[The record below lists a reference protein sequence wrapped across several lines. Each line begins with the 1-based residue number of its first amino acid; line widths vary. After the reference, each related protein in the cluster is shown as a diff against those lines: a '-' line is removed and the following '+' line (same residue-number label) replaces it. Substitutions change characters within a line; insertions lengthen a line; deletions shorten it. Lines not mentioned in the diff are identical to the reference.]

1 MNKIG
6 TLKTYTSKEIDK
18 SYVSIDFCCLDRELF
33 KPEKCY
39 ELLGKTGIKHAR
51 CQTGWSRCEKE
62 KGVYTFDWLDSVID
76 NLCEQSVTPWLSVT
90 FGNPVY
96 MPDCPNPTGVGCVP
110 LYYGEETLTAWKNFV
125 FEIASRYKDRV
136 TYYEIWNEPNSPAF
150 WHPSVPDGAE
160 YGKLVNITAEVIR
173 SVQPDAK
180 FVCNVAGAHAFK
192 FLNSLFDTIKKEYLN
207 VFSYHVYTKV
217 PEYRTAESIVQ
228 VRKMLSSK
236 GFTNVEF
243 WQGESGCPSWTYEGH
258 WLVKEG
264 CDDEIAQAVYQLRRY
279 FIDAS
284 IGVTRS
290 SFFQMADM
298 WEGSYS
304 TASKVIKK
312 VAAHG
317 ILNGLTY
324 TPKKSYETI
333 TNLSTIFS
341 GDIKPTEIFML
352 VDIDSK
358 SPVDMIACQKM
369 TFEKDSI
376 PLYAYYYPS
385 SLADRTEIT
394 FNATVTV
401 LNAFENPVLI
411 DPLSGEVF
419 EAEEP
424 NFSGYGYY
432 EYKLP
437 IKEYPLI
444 LTDKSAF
451 EID

>member
-1 MNKIG
+1 M
-6 TLKTYTSKEIDK
+6 
-18 SYVSIDFCCLDRELF
+18 
-33 KPEKCY
+33 
-39 ELLGKTGIKHAR
+39 
-51 CQTGWSRCEKE
+51 
-62 KGVYTFDWLDSVID
+62 
-76 NLCEQSVTPWLSVT
+76 
-90 FGNPVY
+90 
-96 MPDCPNPTGVGCVP
+96 
-110 LYYGEETLTAWKNFV
+110 
-125 FEIASRYKDRV
+125 
-136 TYYEIWNEPNSPAF
+136 
-150 WHPSVPDGAE
+150 
-160 YGKLVNITAEVIR
+160 
-173 SVQPDAK
+173 
-180 FVCNVAGAHAFK
+180 
-192 FLNSLFDTIKKEYLN
+192 
-207 VFSYHVYTKV
+207 
-217 PEYRTAESIVQ
+217 
-228 VRKMLSSK
+228 
-236 GFTNVEF
+236 
-243 WQGESGCPSWTYEGH
+243 
-258 WLVKEG
+258 
-264 CDDEIAQAVYQLRRY
+264 YQLRRY

-298 WEGSYS
+298 WEGSYA
-304 TASKVIKK
+304 TTSKVIKK

-324 TPKKSYETI
+324 TPKKSNETI

-341 GDIKPTEIFML
+341 GDIKPTENFML

-437 IKEYPLI
+437 IKDYPLI

-451 EID
+451 EFD